1 MKNRIVKAMMISVT
15 MMMMVTGCEDTAKS
29 NDVKSIETSVELPQ
43 NMTDDFQPEIYYID
57 SQEESDKC
65 YEALQRRK
73 GKIRED
79 MTQAQLAQKLG
90 LTKSVISA
98 YETGLRLPSYDVLI
112 HVSKIF
118 KVSTDYLL
126 GVESQHDLDLSGIS
140 DDEVAALKNL
150 IKAMRNRH

>member
-1 MKNRIVKAMMISVT
+1 MVDFGNTLKA
-15 MMMMVTGCEDTAKS
+15 
-29 NDVKSIETSVELPQ
+29 LR
-43 NMTDDFQPEIYYID
+43 
-57 SQEESDKC
+57 
-65 YEALQRRK
+65 L
-73 GKIRED
+73 RED

-126 GVESQHDLDLSGIS
+126 GVESQHELDLSGIS
-140 DDEVAALKNL
+140 DDEVVALKNL